1 MIRPSCAIVFF
12 FAAHAQAAVSPVSP
26 EMQAL
31 RMSRNLRP
39 ISDEQWKSIAGER
52 SPENY
57 EIVRGDTL
65 YDVSKRFFGDGKYW
79 PKIWAIN
86 NGRVLNPHLIY
97 PGNRIAFNPGSGSSL
112 PSIDV
117 SGVTVGSTTIRSDSG
132 TTVVETK
139 KRSQEWKTLPAQR
152 WEQVALKPSQEVD
165 PLGFDRRSKI
175 VFKQP
180 TGTTLKFVVREE
192 DYEPLGTIK
201 NAKTMSTTLSIGE
214 QVFIENH
221 SNLQVGEEYAVV
233 PASAYPL
240 LGSTSGAGAYAY
252 ENMGT
257 VLIKGVR
264 GSLFLGEITQ
274 AYGSIQRGHL
284 LVPKIERVPELDPI
298 PGPEAIEASLTL
310 DPTNS
315 TFLSSQ
321 LRYVFID
328 RGSKEGVAPGMVFR
342 SYQRNDPN
350 LKADFTDSNIVR
362 ETDFMVLQ
370 VTTNYSVGYAINGVG
385 TFETNNPAFL
395 LTDVGEV
402 ARQME
407 GGVKTPAEGEL
418 DQLDQLDSD
427 SELSEEE
434 KRELEQLENYQGE
447 GEPPPAEGTEEMPPP
462 EQDAGVDVPGEE
474 VPTADPTT
482 EIPADGAASPPAEIP
497 PPTEVPP
504 ADAVPSPGADDP
516 LDIPPE

>member
-1 MIRPSCAIVFF
+1 MIRSSLGLALVFV
-12 FAAHAQAAVSPVSP
+12 AHAQAAVAPGSP

-31 RMSRNLRP
+31 RLSRNLRP

-65 YDVSKRFFGDGKYW
+65 YDISQRFFGDGKYW

-117 SGVTVGSTTIRSDSG
+117 GGVALGSTIIRSDSG
-132 TTVVETK
+132 NTIVETK
-139 KRSQEWKTLPAQR
+139 KRSQEWKTLPPQR

-192 DYEPLGTIK
+192 DYEPIGTIR
-201 NAKTMSTTLSIGE
+201 NAKSMASTLSIGE

-221 SNLQVGEEYAVV
+221 NNLQVGEEYAVV

-274 AYGSIQRGHL
+274 AYGSIQRGYL

-298 PGPEAIEASLTL
+298 PGPEAIEASVSL

-328 RGSKEGVAPGMVFR
+328 RGSREGVAPGMIFR

-350 LKADFTDSNIVR
+350 LRTDFTDSNIVR
-362 ETDFMVLQ
+362 EADFMVLQ
-370 VTTNYSVGYAINGVG
+370 ATTNYSVAYSINGVG
-385 TFETNNPAFL
+385 TFEPNNPAFL

-407 GGVKTPAEGEL
+407 GGPPPPAEGEL
-418 DQLDQLDSD
+418 DQLDQLDSG

-447 GEPPPAEGTEEMPPP
+447 GEPPPAEGTEEMPPM
-462 EQDAGVDVPGEE
+462 EQDAGVEGVGEE
-474 VPTADPTT
+474 IPTADPSM
-482 EIPADGAASPPAEIP
+482 EAPVDAEIP
-497 PPTEVPP
+497 PPSDVP
-504 ADAVPSPGADDP
+504 ADEIAPPDADDP

>member
-1 MIRPSCAIVFF
+1 MINKSLVITCFF
-12 FAAHAQAAVSPVSP
+12 SAQALAAVSPGTP

-65 YDVSKRFFGDGKYW
+65 YDVSQRFFGDGKYW

-97 PGNRIAFNPGSGSSL
+97 PGNRIAFNPGSGSTL

-117 SGVTVGSTTIRSDSG
+117 TGVAIGTTTIRSDSG

-139 KRSQEWKTLPAQR
+139 KRSQEWKTLPPQR

-192 DYEPLGTIK
+192 DYEPVGTIK
-201 NAKTMSTTLSIGE
+201 NAKTMATSLSIGE
-214 QVFIENH
+214 QVFIENN

-233 PASAYPL
+233 PPSAYPL

-264 GSLFLGEITQ
+264 GSLFLGEVTQ

-298 PGPEAIEASLTL
+298 PGPEAIEASVTL

-328 RGSKEGVAPGMVFR
+328 RGSREGIAPGMVFR
-342 SYQRNDPN
+342 SYQREDPN
-350 LKADFTDSNIVR
+350 LRTEFTDSNIVR
-362 ETDFMVLQ
+362 ETDFMVMQ
-370 VTTNYSVGYAINGVG
+370 VTTNFSVAYAINGVG
-385 TFETNNPAFL
+385 TFQTNNPAFL

-407 GGVKTPAEGEL
+407 GGIQPPPEGEL
-418 DQLDQLDSD
+418 DQLDQLDSG

-447 GEPPPAEGTEEMPPP
+447 GEPPPAEGTEEMVPP
-462 EQDAGVDVPGEE
+462 EQDAGVEMPGDEIPTAEGTPE
-474 VPTADPTT
+474 VPL
-482 EIPADGAASPPAEIP
+482 EELP
-497 PPTEVPP
+497 PPTEIPP
-504 ADAVPSPGADDP
+504 AENPPAEEMAPPGADDP